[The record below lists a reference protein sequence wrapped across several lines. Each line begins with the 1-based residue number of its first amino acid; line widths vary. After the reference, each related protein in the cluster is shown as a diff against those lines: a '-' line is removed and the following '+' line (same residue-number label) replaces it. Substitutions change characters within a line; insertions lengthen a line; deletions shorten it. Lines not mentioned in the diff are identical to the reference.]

1 MDTTIASILLDTNM
15 TSPFELSLQTSWPS
29 ALTQAPPPPAY
40 PPPAPLPRGY
50 AYPATGVYEPPPNTH
65 FTEVP
70 LSPDE
75 VAIIGTIIGRGGFYF
90 KRITEA
96 ARVHYIY
103 YKEDR
108 AAIEV
113 WGPEFRL
120 QNAVDRIKRRIEAA
134 KEVVANR
141 LSAARATDEAM
152 EELHGAGAVD
162 EEGVDTPF

>member
-1 MDTTIASILLDTNM
+1 M
-15 TSPFELSLQTSWPS
+15 TSPFELASQTNWP
-29 ALTQAPPPPAY
+29 AAPPPPPAY
-40 PPPAPLPRGY
+40 PPPPPLPRGY
-50 AYPATGVYEPPPNTH
+50 AYPATGVYEPPPHTH
-65 FTEVP
+65 FTEVA

-75 VAIIGTIIGRGGFYF
+75 AAIIGTIIGRGGFYF

-120 QNAVDRIKRRIEAA
+120 KNAVDRIKRRIEAA
-134 KEVVANR
+134 KEVVAR
-141 LSAARATDEAM
+141 REAEACRATDEAM
-152 EELHGAGAVD
+152 EELHCAGAVD